1 MLGISSEARFT
12 ENVRANF
19 VVSWLRGFV
28 ASWLIPH
35 VWRYFISFH
44 CLKEVRSNLGT
55 LIQNTIFFSICCCE
69 HPSGKGSSKINK
81 SKVAP

>member
-28 ASWLIPH
+28 ASWLRGF
-35 VWRYFISFH
+35 VASWLRGLFLMSGDISFH
-44 CLKEVRSNLGT
+44 FIVLKRSDPIL
-55 LIQNTIFFSICCCE
+55 
-69 HPSGKGSSKINK
+69 
-81 SKVAP
+81 AP